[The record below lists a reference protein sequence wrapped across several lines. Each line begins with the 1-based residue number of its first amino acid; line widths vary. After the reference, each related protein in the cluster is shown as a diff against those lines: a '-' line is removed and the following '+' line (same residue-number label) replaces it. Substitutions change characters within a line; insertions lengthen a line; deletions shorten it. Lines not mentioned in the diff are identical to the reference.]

1 MLLPAGGS
9 SPRSASLHEAE
20 GSRGCRPPRGRRRRW
35 CIECCRLF
43 KAGDEDP
50 ARGAGIKVEEY
61 AAPPPIDET
70 QYHTPQVGARH
81 NFNKKAAEAVN
92 H

>member
-1 MLLPAGGS
+1 MLP
-9 SPRSASLHEAE
+9 
-20 GSRGCRPPRGRRRRW
+20 
-35 CIECCRLF
+35 RLF

-70 QYHTPQVGARH
+70 QHHTPQAGARH
-81 NFNKKAAEAVN
+81 NFNKKAAEAIN
-92 H
+92 HWGGWAQSSPPTTPPTSTT